1 MLDSAAYRSADAF
14 LRLTAREEQ
23 VLEMTAR
30 GLTNRQIAEGL
41 AVTIHAV
48 KFHLATI
55 YRKLEVSNRTEA
67 TFLYLRRNNAA
78 DSPSEDSS
86 T

>member
-14 LRLTAREEQ
+14 RRLTAREQQ

-55 YRKLEVSNRTEA
+55 YRKLDVSNRTEA
-67 TFLYLRRNNAA
+67 TFLYLRRNGDA
-78 DSPSEDSS
+78 DNPNEGSRA
-86 T
+86 

>member
-55 YRKLEVSNRTEA
+55 YRKLDVSNRTEA

-78 DSPSEDSS
+78 DSPSEGSR

>member
-1 MLDSAAYRSADAF
+1 
-14 LRLTAREEQ
+14 
-23 VLEMTAR
+23 MTAR

-55 YRKLEVSNRTEA
+55 YRKLDVSNRTEA
-67 TFLYLRRNNAA
+67 RFCTSDATTQLTFQRG
-78 DSPSEDSS
+78 SS

>member
-55 YRKLEVSNRTEA
+55 YRKLDVSNRTEA
-67 TFLYLRRNNAA
+67 TFLYLRRNNEA
-78 DSPSEDSS
+78 DIPSESSS